1 MNSMKCR
8 IQLADI
14 RPSEGNPRQDM
25 GDLEQLA
32 HSIAAT
38 GGEPVNPLIVVRDGS
53 IYRLVDGERRYRA
66 LKMLDATEADCIVFM
81 DFPEA
86 MEAIAAMATDDKK
99 LLTDEE
105 RSRGFQTMLVLGVE
119 EGEGAAAAGIEVEQF
134 RRARR
139 AAKAIKPETARIP
152 GLEALIVAGDD
163 DFTDEEMVEIIDAE
177 TSGGGV
183 AYVAEGIRRRKRN
196 QANAAAIIEAL
207 PEEVDVY
214 ASQAAMRD
222 AAEGKGLAL
231 TFRRAISKPKDAP
244 DGAGARAYDGSTLA
258 AYAEGSF
265 VCVYEMYEDGEDDQ
279 DADEAA
285 ESARAEEISAR
296 NAAIASLHA
305 TWEAA
310 IARDPGLLAA
320 LDQVAVEARS
330 MPLWADAPE
339 DGDEGA
345 LRCILE
351 DAIGSSP
358 SMWERAQ
365 AFGEVIRYTSL
376 DADNAKASARAL
388 VAAYDALADVGAW
401 EPTDDDEAL
410 RDYAV
415 TRLGGADA

>member
-32 HSIAAT
+32 HSIEAT
-38 GGEPVNPLIVVRDGS
+38 GGEPVNPLVVVRDGS

-66 LKMLDATEADCIVFM
+66 LKMLDATEVDCIVFV
-81 DFPEA
+81 DFSEA

-139 AAKAIKPETARIP
+139 AARAIKPETARIP
-152 GLEALIVAGDD
+152 GLEALIAAGDD
-163 DFTDEEMVEIIDAE
+163 DFTDEEMAEIIEAE
-177 TSGGGV
+177 TNGSGV
-183 AYVAEGIRRRKRN
+183 AYVAEGIRRRKRDA
-196 QANAAAIIEAL
+196 ANVAAIIEEL
-207 PEEVDVY
+207 PDEVDVY
-214 ASQAAMRD
+214 ASHDAMRD
-222 AAEGKGLAL
+222 AAERAGREL
-231 TFRRAISKPKDAP
+231 TFRRSISKPKDAP
-244 DGAGARAYDGSTLA
+244 RAADVAALGGSLV
-258 AYAEGSF
+258 AYADGSF
-265 VCVYEMYEDGEDDQ
+265 VYVYEMYEDAEHEQ
-279 DADEAA
+279 DAEAERHAA
-285 ESARAEEISAR
+285 EVSER
-296 NAAIASLHA
+296 NGALASLHA
-305 TWEAA
+305 MWEAA

-330 MPLWADAPE
+330 MPWWADAPE
-339 DGDEGA
+339 DGDEDA
-345 LRCILE
+345 LWGILE

-365 AFGEVIRYTSL
+365 AFGDVLRYTSL
-376 DADNAKASARAL
+376 DAYNAKSSARAL
-388 VAAYDALADVGAW
+388 VDAYDALADVGAW

-410 RDYAV
+410 REHA
-415 TRLGGADA
+415 TKILGAEDGR